1 MIVLVYLQNRG
12 ALIETLVKLKESP
25 NTRIK
30 DAALNVV
37 FLVVDKDRRIHDGT
51 VNIVYIE
58 LASHGVTDLSRSNL
72 LTFVTFSVCHRQKCS
87 PVFF

>member
-12 ALIETLVKLKESP
+12 ALIEKLVKLKESQ

-51 VNIVYIE
+51 VNIVYM
-58 LASHGVTDLSRSNL
+58 
-72 LTFVTFSVCHRQKCS
+72 
-87 PVFF
+87 